1 MFSKAIEM
9 QRVEIRTVTE
19 GKLNISGKDSVL
31 TIIGALLDNEY
42 KVTVTALSP
51 AENAFF
57 DEYEVEFSKGESR
70 GEDPK

>member
-1 MFSKAIEM
+1 MGLQM
-9 QRVEIRTVTE
+9 QQGRINV
-19 GKLNISGKDSVL
+19 NGKDSVL

-51 AENAFF
+51 EENAFF

-70 GEDPK
+70 GEDPE